1 MNLFEIVKQTVS
13 TRQAAESFGVSVS
26 RNGMALCP
34 FHEDSNPSLL
44 LDERYYCFGC
54 HATGDVI
61 DFTARLLGISKQESA
76 KKLAEKFGEFPRPP
90 TQVNIP
96 SPEQVR
102 NIERF
107 CICVFR
113 DYLRLLRIW
122 KLRFAPESPEGS
134 YDDRFV
140 ESCQMTATVDHLL
153 DVLLDADGER
163 RKRAVEILTKDGLIY
178 DLQTYVTK
186 KKQEEMLIGKEEKF
200 CA

>member
-34 FHEDSNPSLL
+34 FHEDSSPSLL

-61 DFTARLLGISKQESA
+61 DFTARLCGIGKQEAA
-76 KKLAEKFGEFPRPP
+76 KKLAENFGAFPRPP

-96 SPEQVR
+96 DSEQTR
-102 NIERF
+102 SMERF
-107 CICVFR
+107 CICVLR

-122 KLRFAPESPEGS
+122 KLRYSPESPGDS

-153 DVLLDADGER
+153 DALLGADGER
-163 RKRAVEILTKDGLIY
+163 RKRAVEILTQGGLIY
-178 DLQTYVTK
+178 NLQDYVSQK
-186 KKQEEMLIGKEEKF
+186 KKEEEQLGSEQH
-200 CA
+200 A

>member
-1 MNLFEIVKQTVS
+1 M
-13 TRQAAESFGVSVS
+13 
-26 RNGMALCP
+26 
-34 FHEDSNPSLL
+34 
-44 LDERYYCFGC
+44 
-54 HATGDVI
+54 
-61 DFTARLLGISKQESA
+61 
-76 KKLAEKFGEFPRPP
+76 
-90 TQVNIP
+90 NIP

-107 CICVFR
+107 CICVLR

-122 KLRFAPESPEGS
+122 KLRYAPESPEVS

-163 RKRAVEILTKDGLIY
+163 RKRAVEILTEGGLIY

-186 KKQEEMLIGKEEKF
+186 KEQEDTLIGKEEKF